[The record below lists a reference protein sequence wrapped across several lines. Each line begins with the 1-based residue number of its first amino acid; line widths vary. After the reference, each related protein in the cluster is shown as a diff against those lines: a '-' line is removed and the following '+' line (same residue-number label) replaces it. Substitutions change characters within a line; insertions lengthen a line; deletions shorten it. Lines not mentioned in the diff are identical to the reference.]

1 MLFDIL
7 ALTNSRKENPYMA
20 ENIKNLCAPIPA
32 ELHAQLRE
40 RQEESGQ
47 TLGQYMTWLIT
58 TFYNQEGKTT
68 MKENQRTVAFQVSTE
83 LFEEFKAYLKR
94 KGIKQNA
101 FFLSCIQRALE
112 EDAQSGE
119 SGASQEE

>member
-1 MLFDIL
+1 
-7 ALTNSRKENPYMA
+7 MA

-83 LFEEFKAYLKR
+83 LFDQFKDYLKR

-101 FFLSCIQRALE
+101 FFLDCIQRALE
-112 EDAQSGE
+112 EENQAENGVE
-119 SGASQEE
+119 SE

>member
-1 MLFDIL
+1 
-7 ALTNSRKENPYMA
+7 MA

-32 ELHAQLRE
+32 ELHTQLRQ

-58 TFYNQEGKTT
+58 TFYDQEGKPT
-68 MKENQRTVAFQVSTE
+68 MKEHQRTVAFQVSTE
-83 LFEEFKAYLKR
+83 LFDRFKDYLKR

-101 FFLSCIQRALE
+101 FFLDCIQRVLE
-112 EDAQSGE
+112 EETREEAGE
-119 SGASQEE
+119 

>member
-1 MLFDIL
+1 
-7 ALTNSRKENPYMA
+7 MA

-83 LFEEFKAYLKR
+83 LFEQFKDYLQR

-119 SGASQEE
+119 SGAIQEE